1 MRRPSP
7 PRAPLQGQAT
17 QDQPGKTLQE
27 REAEYEKARS
37 RILKN
42 GSGSNSP
49 PPPPTPP
56 SAPQQKQ
63 QPAIDIHQHKGLAAN

>member
-7 PRAPLQGQAT
+7 PRAPLQGQPQ

-49 PPPPTPP
+49 PPLQGQ
-56 SAPQQKQ
+56 PQQD
-63 QPAIDIHQHKGLAAN
+63 QP